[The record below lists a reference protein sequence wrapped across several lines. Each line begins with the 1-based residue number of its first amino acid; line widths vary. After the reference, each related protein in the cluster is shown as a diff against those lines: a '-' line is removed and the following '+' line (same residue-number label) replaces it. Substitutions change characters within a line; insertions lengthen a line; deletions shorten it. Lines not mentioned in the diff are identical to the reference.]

1 MKADDV
7 KTASEIAKNASD
19 AVKSFHEII
28 QSILQPKGIDLA
40 IIEGHKKIIETYI
53 GRSDVDEFSKIA
65 FLSGYKKAIKEFKNC
80 VSVTNIALPF
90 VSDDA
95 KPQDVEEDWFTF
107 FFDKVRLVSDEG
119 LQNMWGQ
126 ILAGEVNKPGKYQR
140 SLLHTLS
147 IMSAS
152 QAELF
157 CALAKFCMYEHKGDS
172 VHPLIFMSANAQVY
186 EKLNITSSGL
196 LDLEYLGLI
205 QCDFKDEF
213 VFLKKKVL
221 RYGNNIIEIYGDPQ
235 NDEKIYA
242 GNVRFTYN
250 GRTLFEIVDSSYKR
264 YRSELLDFAITKF
277 QRRHCKIILQGYR
290 GKRTIDKIFN

>member
-1 MKADDV
+1 MNIDDAKA
-7 KTASEIAKNASD
+7 ASEIAKNTSD

-28 QSILQPKGIDLA
+28 QSILQPKGVDLA
-40 IIEGHKKIIETYI
+40 IIEGHKKIIETYVA
-53 GRSDVDEFSKIA
+53 RTDVDEFSKIA
-65 FLSGYKKAIKEFKNC
+65 FLSGYKKMVKEFRNC
-80 VSVTNIALPF
+80 ASVANIASSF

-95 KPQDVEEDWFTF
+95 KPKDVEEDWFTF

-157 CALAKFCMYEHKGDS
+157 CNLAKFCMYEYKGDI
-172 VHPLIFMSANAQVY
+172 VHPLIFMSTNAQVY
-186 EKLNITSSGL
+186 EKLNITSNGL

-235 NDEKIYA
+235 NDKKINA

-250 GRTLFEIVDSSYKR
+250 GRALFEIVDGDYKR

-277 QRRHCKIILQGYR
+277 QRRNCEVILQSY
-290 GKRTIDKIFN
+290 GKKWTVDKIF

>member
-1 MKADDV
+1 MNIDEAKA
-7 KTASEIAKNASD
+7 ASEIAKNTSD

-40 IIEGHKKIIETYI
+40 IIEGHKKIIETYVA
-53 GRSDVDEFSKIA
+53 RTDVDEPSKVA
-65 FLSGYKKAIKEFKNC
+65 FLSGYKKMIKEFKNC
-80 VSVTNIALPF
+80 ASVANIASPF
-90 VSDDA
+90 VSEDA
-95 KPQDVEEDWFTF
+95 KPQNVEEDWFTF

-157 CALAKFCMYEHKGDS
+157 CNLAKFCMYEYKGDA
-172 VHPLIFMSANAQVY
+172 VHPLIFMSTNAQAY
-186 EKLNITSSGL
+186 EKLNITSNGL

-235 NDEKIYA
+235 NDKKINT

-277 QRRHCKIILQGYR
+277 QRRNCKVILQGYD
-290 GKRTIDKIFN
+290 KKWTVDKIL

>member
-1 MKADDV
+1 MNIDEAKA
-7 KTASEIAKNASD
+7 ASEIAKNTSD
-19 AVKSFHEII
+19 AIKSFQEII
-28 QSILQPKGIDLA
+28 QSILQPKGVDLA
-40 IIEGHKKIIETYI
+40 IIEGHKKIIETYVA
-53 GRSDVDEFSKIA
+53 RTDVDEVSKVA
-65 FLSGYKKAIKEFKNC
+65 FLSGYKKMIKEFKNC
-80 VSVTNIALPF
+80 ASVANIASPF
-90 VSDDA
+90 VSEDA
-95 KPQDVEEDWFTF
+95 KPQNVEEDWFTF

-157 CALAKFCMYEHKGDS
+157 CNLSKFCMYEYNSDII
-172 VHPLIFMSANAQVY
+172 HPLIFMSTNAQVY
-186 EKLNITSSGL
+186 EELNITSNGL

-213 VFLKKKVL
+213 VFLKKKIL

-235 NDEKIYA
+235 NDKKINA
-242 GNVRFTYN
+242 GNIRFTYN

-264 YRSELLDFAITKF
+264 YRQELLDFAITKF
-277 QRRHCKIILQGYR
+277 QHRNCEVILQSSGR
-290 GKRTIDKIFN
+290 KRIITKIV